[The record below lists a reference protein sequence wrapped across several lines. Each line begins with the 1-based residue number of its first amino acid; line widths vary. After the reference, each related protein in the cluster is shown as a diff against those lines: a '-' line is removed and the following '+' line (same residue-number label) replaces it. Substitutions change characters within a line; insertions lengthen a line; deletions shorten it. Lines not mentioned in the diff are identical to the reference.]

1 MIRMEPF
8 ASASRSEVAS
18 WIGPTIE
25 AYITGR
31 LGKPTASKEEGE

>member
-1 MIRMEPF
+1 
-8 ASASRSEVAS
+8 VAA

-31 LGKPTASKEEGE
+31 LGRPAASKEEDE